1 MRSSDAA
8 AIRAGADRLGA
19 TRAFQHLD
27 RRVALPPVLCA
38 AFKVAP
44 ATWRM
49 RGEDQTRAH
58 RPALDAVPADQ
69 FEHQIGTGGDRIDD
83 ALAALGAVVTQDRLV
98 SRLQI
103 RHHLAECASRC
114 APADL
119 LRLQHRDV
127 DAGLGQMQ
135 RGRKPG
141 EARADDGDRNMT
153 SCPPAPVWAVAAV
166 RRGHR
171 RRAGPPGRTMA
182 RACIERCGRLPRCA
196 TGG

>member
-1 MRSSDAA
+1 
-8 AIRAGADRLGA
+8 
-19 TRAFQHLD
+19 
-27 RRVALPPVLCA
+27 
-38 AFKVAP
+38 
-44 ATWRM
+44 M

-69 FEHQIGTGGDRIDD
+69 FEHQIGSGGDGIDD
-83 ALAALGAVVTQDRLV
+83 ALAALRPVVTQDRLV

-103 RHHLAECASRC
+103 RHHLAECATRC
-114 APADL
+114 APTDL

-135 RGRKPG
+135 RGGEPG
-141 EARADDGDRNMT
+141 EARADDGDRDMRP
-153 SCPPAPVWAVAAV
+153 SSSACVG
-166 RRGHR
+166 RRR
-171 RRAGPPGRTMA
+171 RRAANIDVGRARPGRTMA